1 MTKLSS
7 PKKFFS
13 IGVFCI
19 TTRTTK
25 TNMLTRTFS
34 SSRTLSDTEAKAIL
48 SGRNRNRRNTSNRSF
63 SGFNIKRRGER
74 REARRT
80 VVMALGKDDDAED
93 KDKEEETSKLSRAM
107 ATARQNE
114 KLGFSPGYVKGVGGG
129 ENGGVSSSVSSSL
142 FSAEESAEAAFA
154 DLINT
159 SANDD
164 GNEGE
169 DDVKKL
175 NLSEL
180 AKGSRMSEEA
190 VRQKDTN
197 VGGVLGDLINL
208 GSILLKGGHIVKK
221 KDGRV

>member
-1 MTKLSS
+1 
-7 PKKFFS
+7 
-13 IGVFCI
+13 
-19 TTRTTK
+19 
-25 TNMLTRTFS
+25 MLTHTFS
-34 SSRTLSDTEAKAIL
+34 SSRTLSDTEALIL

-80 VVMALGKDDDAED
+80 GVMALGKDDDTED
-93 KDKEEETSKLSRAM
+93 KDKEEEDKEEETSKLSRAM

-114 KLGFSPGYVKGVGGG
+114 KLGFSPGYVKGVGG

-159 SANDD
+159 SSNDD

>member
-1 MTKLSS
+1 
-7 PKKFFS
+7 
-13 IGVFCI
+13 
-19 TTRTTK
+19 
-25 TNMLTRTFS
+25 MLTHTFS
-34 SSRTLSDTEAKAIL
+34 SSRTLSDTEALIL

-93 KDKEEETSKLSRAM
+93 KDKEEEDKEEETSKLSRAM

-129 ENGGVSSSVSSSL
+129 GGGGVSSSVSSSL

-159 SANDD
+159 SSNDD
-164 GNEGE
+164 RNEGE

>member
-1 MTKLSS
+1 
-7 PKKFFS
+7 
-13 IGVFCI
+13 
-19 TTRTTK
+19 
-25 TNMLTRTFS
+25 MLTHTFS
-34 SSRTLSDTEAKAIL
+34 SSRTLRKNTEALLL

-80 VVMALGKDDDAED
+80 GVMALGKDDDAED
-93 KDKEEETSKLSRAM
+93 KDKEEEDKEEETSKLSRAM

-129 ENGGVSSSVSSSL
+129 GGGGVSSSVSSSL

-159 SANDD
+159 SSNDD

>member
-1 MTKLSS
+1 
-7 PKKFFS
+7 
-13 IGVFCI
+13 
-19 TTRTTK
+19 
-25 TNMLTRTFS
+25 MLTHTFS
-34 SSRTLSDTEAKAIL
+34 SSRTLSDTEALIL

-80 VVMALGKDDDAED
+80 GVMALGKDDDAED
-93 KDKEEETSKLSRAM
+93 KDKEEEDKEEETSKLSRAM

-159 SANDD
+159 SSNDD
-164 GNEGE
+164 RNEGE

>member
-1 MTKLSS
+1 
-7 PKKFFS
+7 
-13 IGVFCI
+13 
-19 TTRTTK
+19 
-25 TNMLTRTFS
+25 MLTTFS
-34 SSRTLSDTEAKAIL
+34 SSHTLSNTEAAIL
-48 SGRNRNRRNTSNRSF
+48 SKRNRNRRNKSRSF
-63 SGFNIKRRGER
+63 SGFNKRRGER

-80 VVMALGKDDDAED
+80 VMALGKDDDTED
-93 KDKEEETSKLSRAM
+93 KDKEEEDKEEEMSKLSRAM

-129 ENGGVSSSVSSSL
+129 GGGGVSSSVSSSL

-159 SANDD
+159 SSNDD
-164 GNEGE
+164 RNEGE

>member
-1 MTKLSS
+1 
-7 PKKFFS
+7 
-13 IGVFCI
+13 
-19 TTRTTK
+19 
-25 TNMLTRTFS
+25 MLTTFS
-34 SSRTLSDTEAKAIL
+34 SSHTLSNTEAAIL
-48 SGRNRNRRNTSNRSF
+48 SRRNRNRRNKSRSF
-63 SGFNIKRRGER
+63 SGFNKRRGER

-80 VVMALGKDDDAED
+80 VMALGKDDDTED
-93 KDKEEETSKLSRAM
+93 KDKEEEDKEEEMSKLSRAM

-114 KLGFSPGYVKGVGGG
+114 KLGFSPGYVKGVGG
-129 ENGGVSSSVSSSL
+129 ENGGVFSSVSSSL
-142 FSAEESAEAAFA
+142 LSAEESAEAAFA

-159 SANDD
+159 SSNDD
-164 GNEGE
+164 RNEGE

>member
-1 MTKLSS
+1 
-7 PKKFFS
+7 
-13 IGVFCI
+13 
-19 TTRTTK
+19 
-25 TNMLTRTFS
+25 MLTTFS
-34 SSRTLSDTEAKAIL
+34 SSHTISNTEAAIL
-48 SGRNRNRRNTSNRSF
+48 SRRSRSSRNRSSSF
-63 SGFNIKRRGER
+63 SGFNKRRRER
-74 REARRT
+74 REALLT
-80 VVMALGKDDDAED
+80 ILMASGKEDETED
-93 KDKEEETSKLSRAM
+93 KEEDKEDKEEEMSKLSRAM

-114 KLGFSPGYVKGVGGG
+114 KLGFSPGYVKGGGG

-159 SANDD
+159 SSNDD
-164 GNEGE
+164 RNEGE

-197 VGGVLGDLINL
+197 IGGVLGDLINL

>member
-1 MTKLSS
+1 
-7 PKKFFS
+7 
-13 IGVFCI
+13 
-19 TTRTTK
+19 
-25 TNMLTRTFS
+25 MLTTFS
-34 SSRTLSDTEAKAIL
+34 SSHTLSNTEAAIL
-48 SGRNRNRRNTSNRSF
+48 SKRNRNRRNKSRSF
-63 SGFNIKRRGER
+63 SGFNKRRGER

-80 VVMALGKDDDAED
+80 VMALGKDDDTED
-93 KDKEEETSKLSRAM
+93 KDKEEEDKEEEMSKLSRAM

-114 KLGFSPGYVKGVGGG
+114 KLGFSPGYVKGGGG
-129 ENGGVSSSVSSSL
+129 GGGGVSSSVSSSL

-159 SANDD
+159 SSNDD
-164 GNEGE
+164 RNEGE

>member
-1 MTKLSS
+1 
-7 PKKFFS
+7 
-13 IGVFCI
+13 
-19 TTRTTK
+19 
-25 TNMLTRTFS
+25 MLTHTFS
-34 SSRTLSDTEAKAIL
+34 SSRTLSDTEALIL

-63 SGFNIKRRGER
+63 SGFNMKRRGER

-80 VVMALGKDDDAED
+80 GVMALGKDDDAED
-93 KDKEEETSKLSRAM
+93 KDKEEEDKEEETSKLSRAM
-107 ATARQNE
+107 ATARRNE
-114 KLGFSPGYVKGVGGG
+114 KLGFSPGYVKGGGG

-159 SANDD
+159 SSNDD
-164 GNEGE
+164 RNEGE

>member
-1 MTKLSS
+1 
-7 PKKFFS
+7 
-13 IGVFCI
+13 
-19 TTRTTK
+19 
-25 TNMLTRTFS
+25 MLTHTFS
-34 SSRTLSDTEAKAIL
+34 SSRTLRKNTEALLL

-63 SGFNIKRRGER
+63 GGFNIKRRGER

-80 VVMALGKDDDAED
+80 GVMALGKDDDAED
-93 KDKEEETSKLSRAM
+93 KDKEEEDKEEETSKLSRAM

>member
-1 MTKLSS
+1 M
-7 PKKFFS
+7 
-13 IGVFCI
+13 
-19 TTRTTK
+19 
-25 TNMLTRTFS
+25 
-34 SSRTLSDTEAKAIL
+34 
-48 SGRNRNRRNTSNRSF
+48 
-63 SGFNIKRRGER
+63 KRRGER

-93 KDKEEETSKLSRAM
+93 KDKEEEDKEEEEMSKLSRAM

-114 KLGFSPGYVKGVGGG
+114 KLGFSPGYVKGVGD

-159 SANDD
+159 SSNDD

>member
-1 MTKLSS
+1 
-7 PKKFFS
+7 
-13 IGVFCI
+13 
-19 TTRTTK
+19 
-25 TNMLTRTFS
+25 MLTHTFS
-34 SSRTLSDTEAKAIL
+34 SSRTLSDTEALIL

-80 VVMALGKDDDAED
+80 GVMALGKDDDAED
-93 KDKEEETSKLSRAM
+93 KDKEEEDKEEETSKLSRAM

-129 ENGGVSSSVSSSL
+129 GGGVSSSVSSSL

-159 SANDD
+159 SSNDD

>member
-1 MTKLSS
+1 
-7 PKKFFS
+7 
-13 IGVFCI
+13 
-19 TTRTTK
+19 
-25 TNMLTRTFS
+25 MLTHTFS
-34 SSRTLSDTEAKAIL
+34 SSRTLSDTEALLL

-80 VVMALGKDDDAED
+80 GVMALGKDDDAED
-93 KDKEEETSKLSRAM
+93 KDKEEEDKEEETSKLSRAM

-114 KLGFSPGYVKGVGGG
+114 KLGFSPGYVKGGGG

-159 SANDD
+159 SSNDD

>member
-1 MTKLSS
+1 
-7 PKKFFS
+7 
-13 IGVFCI
+13 
-19 TTRTTK
+19 
-25 TNMLTRTFS
+25 MLTRTFS
-34 SSRTLSDTEAKAIL
+34 SSRTLRKNTEALIL
-48 SGRNRNRRNTSNRSF
+48 TRRNRNRRNTSNRNF
-63 SGFNIKRRGER
+63 GGFNMKRRGER

-93 KDKEEETSKLSRAM
+93 KDKEEEDKEEEETSKLSRAM

-114 KLGFSPGYVKGVGGG
+114 KLGFSPGYVKGVGG

-159 SANDD
+159 SSNDD

>member
-1 MTKLSS
+1 
-7 PKKFFS
+7 
-13 IGVFCI
+13 
-19 TTRTTK
+19 
-25 TNMLTRTFS
+25 MLTHTFS
-34 SSRTLSDTEAKAIL
+34 SSRTLSDTEALIL

-80 VVMALGKDDDAED
+80 GVMALGKDDDTED
-93 KDKEEETSKLSRAM
+93 KDKEEEDKEEETSKLSRAM

-129 ENGGVSSSVSSSL
+129 GGGVSSSVSSSL

-159 SANDD
+159 SSNDD
-164 GNEGE
+164 RNEGE

>member
-1 MTKLSS
+1 
-7 PKKFFS
+7 
-13 IGVFCI
+13 
-19 TTRTTK
+19 
-25 TNMLTRTFS
+25 MLTHTFS

-80 VVMALGKDDDAED
+80 VVMALRKDDDTED
-93 KDKEEETSKLSRAM
+93 KDKEEEDEEEETSKLSRAM

-114 KLGFSPGYVKGVGGG
+114 KLGFSPGYVKGGGG

-159 SANDD
+159 SSNDD
-164 GNEGE
+164 RNEGE

>member
-1 MTKLSS
+1 
-7 PKKFFS
+7 
-13 IGVFCI
+13 
-19 TTRTTK
+19 
-25 TNMLTRTFS
+25 MLTTFS
-34 SSRTLSDTEAKAIL
+34 SSHTLSNTEAAIL
-48 SGRNRNRRNTSNRSF
+48 SKRNRNRRNKSRGF
-63 SGFNIKRRGER
+63 SGFNKRRGER
-74 REARRT
+74 REARLT
-80 VVMALGKDDDAED
+80 VMALGKDDDTED
-93 KDKEEETSKLSRAM
+93 KDKEEEDKEEEMSKLSRAM

-114 KLGFSPGYVKGVGGG
+114 KLGFSPGYVKGGGG
-129 ENGGVSSSVSSSL
+129 GGGGVSSSVSSSL
-142 FSAEESAEAAFA
+142 LSAEESAEAAFA

-159 SANDD
+159 SSNDD
-164 GNEGE
+164 RNEGE

>member
-1 MTKLSS
+1 
-7 PKKFFS
+7 
-13 IGVFCI
+13 
-19 TTRTTK
+19 
-25 TNMLTRTFS
+25 MLTTFS
-34 SSRTLSDTEAKAIL
+34 SSHTLSNTEAAIL
-48 SGRNRNRRNTSNRSF
+48 SRRNRNRRNKSF
-63 SGFNIKRRGER
+63 SGFKKRRGER

-80 VVMALGKDDDAED
+80 VMALGKDDDTED
-93 KDKEEETSKLSRAM
+93 KDKEEEDKEEEMSKLSRAM

-114 KLGFSPGYVKGVGGG
+114 KLGFSPGYVKGVGG
-129 ENGGVSSSVSSSL
+129 ENGGVFSSVSSSL

-159 SANDD
+159 SSNDD
-164 GNEGE
+164 RNEGE

>member
-1 MTKLSS
+1 
-7 PKKFFS
+7 
-13 IGVFCI
+13 
-19 TTRTTK
+19 
-25 TNMLTRTFS
+25 MLTHTFS
-34 SSRTLSDTEAKAIL
+34 SSRTLSDTEALIL

-80 VVMALGKDDDAED
+80 VVMALGKDDDTED
-93 KDKEEETSKLSRAM
+93 KDKEEEEEEEETSKLSRAM

-114 KLGFSPGYVKGVGGG
+114 KLGFSPGYVKGGGG

-159 SANDD
+159 SSNDD

>member
-1 MTKLSS
+1 
-7 PKKFFS
+7 
-13 IGVFCI
+13 
-19 TTRTTK
+19 
-25 TNMLTRTFS
+25 MLTHTFS

-48 SGRNRNRRNTSNRSF
+48 SGRNRNRRNTSRSF
-63 SGFNIKRRGER
+63 SGFNKRRGER

-80 VVMALGKDDDAED
+80 GVMALGKDDDAED
-93 KDKEEETSKLSRAM
+93 KDKEEEDKEEETSKLSRAM

-114 KLGFSPGYVKGVGGG
+114 KLGFSPGYVKGGGG

-159 SANDD
+159 SSNDD
-164 GNEGE
+164 RNEGE

>member
-1 MTKLSS
+1 
-7 PKKFFS
+7 
-13 IGVFCI
+13 
-19 TTRTTK
+19 
-25 TNMLTRTFS
+25 MLTHTFS
-34 SSRTLSDTEAKAIL
+34 SSRTLSDTEALLL

-93 KDKEEETSKLSRAM
+93 KDKEEEDKEEETSKLSRAM

-114 KLGFSPGYVKGVGGG
+114 KLGFSPGYVKGGGG
-129 ENGGVSSSVSSSL
+129 GGGGVSSSVSSSL

-159 SANDD
+159 SSNDD
-164 GNEGE
+164 RNEGE

>member
-1 MTKLSS
+1 
-7 PKKFFS
+7 
-13 IGVFCI
+13 
-19 TTRTTK
+19 
-25 TNMLTRTFS
+25 MLTHTFS
-34 SSRTLSDTEAKAIL
+34 SSRTLSDTEALIL

-80 VVMALGKDDDAED
+80 GVMALGKDDDAED

-114 KLGFSPGYVKGVGGG
+114 KLGFSPGYVKGGGG

-159 SANDD
+159 SSNDD
-164 GNEGE
+164 RNEGE

>member
-1 MTKLSS
+1 M
-7 PKKFFS
+7 
-13 IGVFCI
+13 
-19 TTRTTK
+19 
-25 TNMLTRTFS
+25 
-34 SSRTLSDTEAKAIL
+34 
-48 SGRNRNRRNTSNRSF
+48 RNTSNRSF
-63 SGFNIKRRGER
+63 SGFNMKRRGER

-93 KDKEEETSKLSRAM
+93 KDKEEEDKEEEEMSKLSRAM

-159 SANDD
+159 SSNDD

>member
-1 MTKLSS
+1 
-7 PKKFFS
+7 
-13 IGVFCI
+13 
-19 TTRTTK
+19 
-25 TNMLTRTFS
+25 MLTHTFS
-34 SSRTLSDTEAKAIL
+34 SSRTLRKNTEALLL

-63 SGFNIKRRGER
+63 GGFNIKRRGER

-80 VVMALGKDDDAED
+80 GVMALGKDDDAED
-93 KDKEEETSKLSRAM
+93 KDKEEEDKEEETSKLSRAM

-129 ENGGVSSSVSSSL
+129 GGGVSSSVSSSL

-159 SANDD
+159 SSNDD

>member
-1 MTKLSS
+1 
-7 PKKFFS
+7 
-13 IGVFCI
+13 
-19 TTRTTK
+19 
-25 TNMLTRTFS
+25 MLTHTFS
-34 SSRTLSDTEAKAIL
+34 SSRTLSDTEALLL

-93 KDKEEETSKLSRAM
+93 KDKEEEEDEEEETSKLSRAM

-114 KLGFSPGYVKGVGGG
+114 KLGFSPGYVKGVGGDG
-129 ENGGVSSSVSSSL
+129 GGVSSSVSSSL

-159 SANDD
+159 SSNDD

>member
-1 MTKLSS
+1 
-7 PKKFFS
+7 
-13 IGVFCI
+13 
-19 TTRTTK
+19 
-25 TNMLTRTFS
+25 MLTHTFS
-34 SSRTLSDTEAKAIL
+34 SSRTLSDTEALIL

-80 VVMALGKDDDAED
+80 GVMALGKDDDAED

-114 KLGFSPGYVKGVGGG
+114 KLGFSPGYVKGVGG
-129 ENGGVSSSVSSSL
+129 ENGGGVSSSVSSSL

-159 SANDD
+159 SSNDD
-164 GNEGE
+164 RNEGE

>member
-1 MTKLSS
+1 
-7 PKKFFS
+7 
-13 IGVFCI
+13 
-19 TTRTTK
+19 
-25 TNMLTRTFS
+25 MLTHTFS
-34 SSRTLSDTEAKAIL
+34 SSRTLSDTEALIL

-80 VVMALGKDDDAED
+80 GVMALGKDDDAED
-93 KDKEEETSKLSRAM
+93 KDKEEEEDEEEETSKLSRAM

-129 ENGGVSSSVSSSL
+129 GGGVSSSVSSSL

-159 SANDD
+159 SSNDD

>member
-1 MTKLSS
+1 
-7 PKKFFS
+7 
-13 IGVFCI
+13 
-19 TTRTTK
+19 
-25 TNMLTRTFS
+25 MLTHTFS
-34 SSRTLSDTEAKAIL
+34 SSRTLSDTEALIL

-80 VVMALGKDDDAED
+80 GVMALGKDDDAED
-93 KDKEEETSKLSRAM
+93 KDKEEEEDEEEETSKLSRAM

-114 KLGFSPGYVKGVGGG
+114 KLGFSPGYVKGVGG

-159 SANDD
+159 SSNDD

>member
-1 MTKLSS
+1 
-7 PKKFFS
+7 
-13 IGVFCI
+13 
-19 TTRTTK
+19 
-25 TNMLTRTFS
+25 MLTTFS
-34 SSRTLSDTEAKAIL
+34 SSHTLSNTEAAIL
-48 SGRNRNRRNTSNRSF
+48 SKRNRNRRNKSRSF
-63 SGFNIKRRGER
+63 SGFNKRRGER
-74 REARRT
+74 REARLT
-80 VVMALGKDDDAED
+80 VMALGKDDDTED
-93 KDKEEETSKLSRAM
+93 KDKEEEDKEEEMSKLSRAM

-114 KLGFSPGYVKGVGGG
+114 KLGFSPGYVKGVGD

-142 FSAEESAEAAFA
+142 LSAEESAEAAFA

-159 SANDD
+159 SSNDD
-164 GNEGE
+164 RNEGE

-197 VGGVLGDLINL
+197 IGGVLGDLINL
-208 GSILLKGGHIVKK
+208 GSILLQGGHIVKK

>member
-1 MTKLSS
+1 
-7 PKKFFS
+7 
-13 IGVFCI
+13 
-19 TTRTTK
+19 
-25 TNMLTRTFS
+25 MLTRTFS
-34 SSRTLSDTEAKAIL
+34 SSSRTLRKNTEALIL

-63 SGFNIKRRGER
+63 SGFNMKRRGER

-80 VVMALGKDDDAED
+80 GVMALGKDDDAED
-93 KDKEEETSKLSRAM
+93 KDKEEEEDKEEEMSKLSRAM

-114 KLGFSPGYVKGVGGG
+114 KLGFSPGYVKGGGG
-129 ENGGVSSSVSSSL
+129 GGGGVSSSVSSSL
-142 FSAEESAEAAFA
+142 LSAEESAEAAFA

-159 SANDD
+159 SSNDD
-164 GNEGE
+164 RNEGE

>member
-1 MTKLSS
+1 
-7 PKKFFS
+7 
-13 IGVFCI
+13 
-19 TTRTTK
+19 
-25 TNMLTRTFS
+25 MLTHTFS
-34 SSRTLSDTEAKAIL
+34 SSRTLRKNTEALLL

-63 SGFNIKRRGER
+63 GGFNIKRRGER

-80 VVMALGKDDDAED
+80 GVMALGKDDDAED
-93 KDKEEETSKLSRAM
+93 KDKEEEEDEEEETSKLSRAM

-114 KLGFSPGYVKGVGGG
+114 KLGFSPGYVVKGGGG

>member
-1 MTKLSS
+1 
-7 PKKFFS
+7 
-13 IGVFCI
+13 
-19 TTRTTK
+19 
-25 TNMLTRTFS
+25 MLTHTFS
-34 SSRTLSDTEAKAIL
+34 SSRTLSDTEALIL

-93 KDKEEETSKLSRAM
+93 KDKEEEDKEEETSKLSRAM

-129 ENGGVSSSVSSSL
+129 GGGVSSSVSSSL

-159 SANDD
+159 SSNDD

>member
-1 MTKLSS
+1 MST
-7 PKKFFS
+7 P
-13 IGVFCI
+13 
-19 TTRTTK
+19 
-25 TNMLTRTFS
+25 FS
-34 SSRTLSDTEAKAIL
+34 SSNNTAATSSKSSRS
-48 SGRNRNRRNTSNRSF
+48 SRNRNRRSGTF
-63 SGFNIKRRGER
+63 GGFNNKRRRR
-74 REARRT
+74 REALFT
-80 VVMALGKDDDAED
+80 IKTSSKSSIATALGKEDETED
-93 KDKEEETSKLSRAM
+93 KKEDDGEEEEEEMRAKLSRAM

-114 KLGFSPGYVKGVGGG
+114 KLGFSPGYVKGGGG
-129 ENGGVSSSVSSSL
+129 SGGSVSASSASL
-142 FSAEESAEAAFA
+142 FSAEESADAAFA

-159 SANDD
+159 SFDD
-164 GNEGE
+164 RNEDGKD

-190 VRQKDTN
+190 VRQKDAN

>member
-1 MTKLSS
+1 
-7 PKKFFS
+7 
-13 IGVFCI
+13 
-19 TTRTTK
+19 
-25 TNMLTRTFS
+25 MLTTFS
-34 SSRTLSDTEAKAIL
+34 SSHTLSNTEAAIL
-48 SGRNRNRRNTSNRSF
+48 SKRNRNRRNKSRSF
-63 SGFNIKRRGER
+63 SGFNKRRGER
-74 REARRT
+74 REARLT
-80 VVMALGKDDDAED
+80 VMALGKDHDTQD
-93 KDKEEETSKLSRAM
+93 KDKEEEDKEEEMSKLSRAM

-129 ENGGVSSSVSSSL
+129 GGGGGVSSSVSSSL

-159 SANDD
+159 SSNDD
-164 GNEGE
+164 RNEGE

>member
-1 MTKLSS
+1 
-7 PKKFFS
+7 
-13 IGVFCI
+13 
-19 TTRTTK
+19 
-25 TNMLTRTFS
+25 MLTHTFS
-34 SSRTLSDTEAKAIL
+34 SSRTLRKNTEALLL

-63 SGFNIKRRGER
+63 SGFNMKRRGER

-80 VVMALGKDDDAED
+80 GVMALGKDDDTED
-93 KDKEEETSKLSRAM
+93 KDKEEEDKEEETSKLSRAM

-129 ENGGVSSSVSSSL
+129 GGGVSSSVSSSL

-159 SANDD
+159 SSNDD
-164 GNEGE
+164 RNEGE